1 MKRIYFPL
9 IIAAIFLMA
18 MKTDKTAYRF
28 FDQKGKKSSYEKML
42 KEAKEADIVF
52 FGELHN
58 NPICHWLQ
66 LELTKDLFEEK
77 GQNLMLGAEMFE
89 SDGQLI
95 LEEYTNA
102 TISTKNFES
111 QARLWPNY
119 ETDYKPLVEFAREN
133 NLDFIATNVPRR
145 YASVVFREGFEGLDS
160 LSSHAKF
167 FLPPLPIPYD
177 AELPGYKAMR
187 KMGGGMGGHGADNLP
202 KAQALKDATMA
213 HFILE
218 NLEEGKLFI
227 HYNGTYHSNDFEG
240 IVWYLK
246 QSKPELNIMTIA
258 SVEQA
263 STDKLEEENIG
274 LADFILLIPETMT
287 KTY

>member
-9 IIAAIFLMA
+9 IIVAIVLMA

-28 FDQKGKKSSYEKML
+28 FDQKGKKSSYDKML

-66 LELTKDLFEEK
+66 LELTKDLFQEK
-77 GQNLMLGAEMFE
+77 GQKLVLGAEMFE
-89 SDGQLI
+89 SDEQLI
-95 LEEYTNA
+95 LEEYINA

-145 YASVVFREGFEGLDS
+145 YASIVFREGFEGLDS
-160 LSSHAKF
+160 LSSHAKL

-177 AELPGYKAMR
+177 AELPGYQSMR
-187 KMGGGMGGHGADNLP
+187 EMGGRMGGHGANNLP
-202 KAQALKDATMA
+202 KAQAVKDATMA
-213 HFILE
+213 YFILE
-218 NLEEGKLFI
+218 NLKEGGLFI

-240 IVWYLK
+240 IVWYLN
-246 QSKPELNIMTIA
+246 QYMPELKIMTIA

-263 STDKLEEENIG
+263 STDKMEEENIG

>member
-9 IIAAIFLMA
+9 IIAAILLMA

-42 KEAKEADIVF
+42 KEAKEADVVF

-66 LELTKDLFEEK
+66 LELTQDLFEEK
-77 GQNLMLGAEMFE
+77 GQKLVLGAEMFE

-95 LEEYTNA
+95 LEEYINA

-145 YASVVFREGFEGLDS
+145 YASIVFREGFEGLDS
-160 LSSHAKF
+160 LSSHAKL

-177 AELPGYKAMR
+177 AELPGYQSMR
-187 KMGGGMGGHGADNLP
+187 EMGGRMGGHGADNLP
-202 KAQALKDATMA
+202 KAQAVKDATMA
-213 HFILE
+213 YFILE
-218 NLEEGKLFI
+218 NLEEGKLII

-240 IVWYLK
+240 IVWYLNHYR
-246 QSKPELNIMTIA
+246 PELKIMTIA

-263 STDKLEEENIG
+263 STDELEEENTG
-274 LADFILLIPETMT
+274 LADFILAIPETMT